1 MKKHVTV
8 ADVLGLSDTD
18 PLMRILRVSEN
29 ALATVLRLLA
39 DMPGVRVIEDTYGFR
54 FFNTQMPPES
64 MVFGT
69 RWLRENADV
78 LLDAELT
85 RIESM
90 GLDIDWCL
98 FGPPSPPDLADR
110 LLSRGLTAQRNLWL
124 VADFSA
130 LPPAPPK
137 PSELHI
143 VRVDRE
149 ARWDDWQAA
158 FESGFN
164 SKDGAPRY
172 RKAYAGKSLDFG
184 GHSRAHHVGYVGAC
198 PVGCSTLLVADGHA
212 TFWDI
217 ATAPDHR
224 RRGYGAAIV
233 RQLVDEAIHVGC
245 RTGSLN
251 SSALGRSMY
260 MALGF
265 ERVVDLPEYH
275 WSAAAKT
282 ARTNE
287 KFKPRLS

>member
-1 MKKHVTV
+1 MKKHVMV

-18 PLMRILRVSEN
+18 PLMPILRASEN
-29 ALATVLRLLA
+29 ALAAVLRLLA

-54 FFNTQMPPES
+54 FFNMQMPPES
-64 MVFGT
+64 TLFLT
-69 RWLRENADV
+69 RWPRENADV

-90 GLDIDWCL
+90 GLDIDWNL
-98 FGPPSPPDLADR
+98 FGPPSPPDLPDR
-110 LLSRGLTAQRNLWL
+110 LLGRGLTAQRNLWL
-124 VADFSA
+124 VADFAA

-137 PSELHI
+137 PPELRI
-143 VRVDRE
+143 VRVDSD

-158 FESGFN
+158 FERGFN
-164 SKDGAPRY
+164 SEHGAPRY
-172 RKAYAGKSLDFG
+172 RKAYAVKPLDFR
-184 GHSRAHHVGYVGAC
+184 GHRRAHHVGYVGAR
-198 PVGCSTLLVADGHA
+198 PVVCSSLLVADGHA

-233 RQLVDEAIHVGC
+233 RQLVDEAIQTGC

-275 WSAAAKT
+275 WSAPARMVGAK
-282 ARTNE
+282 
-287 KFKPRLS
+287 